1 MESDILKHSGRRT
14 VHFRPND
21 NLAALIKELQAYL
34 SPAQEKVNLS
44 FKSPEKPI
52 IGVIGCPRSGTT
64 FLTQLLIS
72 SGAVSY
78 PSNLM
83 SRFAYAP
90 YMGALIQQ
98 LLLNP
103 DYDLGSE
110 FSDLRSSSD
119 FSSNVGK
126 TTGALG
132 ISEFFHFWRR
142 FTPNHDP
149 GHIDESNLD
158 RVDIEGMRKEL
169 ASIEAVFG
177 KPLMSK
183 AMMLQYNIDFFAEN
197 FPEIKFIYIK
207 RDPLYLMQSIKQAR
221 IKYYGDESVWW
232 SVKPKEYDF
241 LKDASPDHQVAGQV
255 LFTHQAIM
263 NKARNLSPDR
273 FMAVD
278 YEEVCAKPKQFLHQL
293 SEQFEMPEFSENI
306 SQVEDAYTSGNSK
319 RLPQADLDNL
329 MACYDGLKLKYL

>member
-1 MESDILKHSGRRT
+1 MKSDILKHAEKRT
-14 VHFRPND
+14 AQFLPNN
-21 NLAALIKELQAYL
+21 NLNSLIHQLQTYL
-34 SPAQEKVNLS
+34 SPVQSQVNLT
-44 FKSPEKPI
+44 FEAPKRPI

-64 FLTQLLIS
+64 FMTQLLIS

-110 FSDLRSSSD
+110 FADLRSSSD

-126 TTGALG
+126 TSGALG

-142 FTPNHDP
+142 FMPNHDP
-149 GHIDESNLD
+149 GHIDNAQLKE
-158 RVDIEGMRKEL
+158 VDISGMRKEL
-169 ASIEAVFG
+169 ASIESVFC

-183 AMMLQYNIDFFAEN
+183 AMMLQYNVDFFAKN
-197 FPEIKFIYIK
+197 VPEIKFIYIK
-207 RDPLYLMQSIKQAR
+207 RNPLYLMQSIKQAR
-221 IKYYGDESVWW
+221 LKYYGDESIWW

-255 LFTHQAIM
+255 LFTHKAISQ
-263 NKARNLSPDR
+263 KAASLPENR
-273 FMAVD
+273 FMTVD
-278 YEEVCAKPKQFLHQL
+278 YEDVCNNPKDFLQRL
-293 SEQFEMPEFSENI
+293 SNQFEMHEFCDNLSCVKDSYI
-306 SQVEDAYTSGNSK
+306 SGNTK
-319 RLPQADLDNL
+319 RLPQKDLDNL
-329 MACYDGLKLKYL
+329 MTCYEELKLEYL